1 MGRQTARIL
10 DGYSLFVSAIKT
22 TTYDVSIHSSCG
34 VVLSL
39 LGKQEEGGDWAES
52 DAVDVGT
59 NPSLSR
65 SSLLSSSR
73 RRRLDGLP
81 TSSSAGPAGVLCLL
95 SLLRSQDFDSLGP
108 SSRSLHKLPS
118 HQFNTLLLPTSS
130 TLRWTHDAIV
140 VSHSR
145 PCVRRLSSLV
155 LLACTKWTSRL
166 ASRSFDCFLSVCIH
180 RASSS
185 CDASSSELL
194 PFSCYSRIRFPIFGL
209 SERRSCSLP
218 SPFAVA

>member
-1 MGRQTARIL
+1 MRRRSFSARETGGGRRL
-10 DGYSLFVSAIKT
+10 G
-22 TTYDVSIHSSCG
+22 G
-34 VVLSL
+34 V
-39 LGKQEEGGDWAES
+39 
-52 DAVDVGT
+52 
-59 NPSLSR
+59 R
-65 SSLLSSSR
+65 CR
-73 RRRLDGLP
+73 RRRHESFPFSLFSALVFP
-81 TSSSAGPAGVLCLL
+81 SSSTGRSSHKLVSWTSWGACLL